1 MKRIILT
8 ALDNNNTIWYEQ
20 FLPFILSL
28 QKTDFYT
35 EKKGDIGVLDYG
47 LSLEKKAV
55 LEKNNIFCFPPS
67 HCYSEMLLDRHISV
81 ADIAEKYAYEQ
92 IAFYD
97 ADIWFPSQTLTIFDQ
112 IIHEDNLYCAYDAW
126 RCSFLTDVISED
138 RIDEFNKK
146 IDVLEKKNGYVWQV
160 GVVLGSKKAFLNY
173 KEYVQYQLNKNS
185 YFNMRYGI
193 DTSLVNLYSYDEN
206 KVSVLPTKYN
216 CTPVWGIKHLVK
228 NHQHFFL
235 IENEQVEGFHIT
247 RNHREDKLITFN
259 GLYPDDFYN
268 RGKAFQTKNYILYN
282 IIRESL
288 VTNNSESQ
296 TKLSLNYAKANGH
309 LLIKFDSGDLFR
321 KNALCIEC
329 SGESTISFINNQDS
343 PVILYWLYSGIATY
357 PECTRIYVNNGA
369 IFTPKQ
375 NHYYK
380 DIIGAGKTISFNT
393 QDLNVE
399 EHRIQWFFASL
410 QIV

>member
-97 ADIWFPSQTLTIFDQ
+97 ADIWFPSQRLTIFDQ
-112 IIHEDNLYCAYDAW
+112 IIYQDNLYCAYDAW
-126 RCSFLTDVISED
+126 RCSFLADVVPNEQQENEYKKL
-138 RIDEFNKK
+138 DEIESKY
-146 IDVLEKKNGYVWQV
+146 GYVWQA
-160 GVVLGSKKAFLNY
+160 GVILGHKNAFIKYKNY
-173 KEYVQYQLNKNS
+173 TENLLLKNNF
-185 YFNMRYGI
+185 YMKYGI
-193 DTSLVNLYSYDEN
+193 DATVLNRYSYDEN
-206 KVSVLPTKYN
+206 KVSLLPTKYN
-216 CTPVWGIKHLVK
+216 CTPLWGVKHLVK
-228 NHQHFFL
+228 NNHHLFL

-259 GLYPDDFYN
+259 GLYPDDFYE
-268 RGKAFQTKNYILYN
+268 RGKAFQTENYVLYN

-309 LLIKFDSGDLFR
+309 LLIKFDSGNLFR
-321 KNALCIEC
+321 KDALCIEC

-369 IFTPKQ
+369 IFIPKQ
-375 NHYYK
+375 NRYYK

-399 EHRIQWFFASL
+399 EHRIQWFFAGL
-410 QIV
+410 QII

>member
-81 ADIAEKYAYEQ
+81 VDIAEKYAYEQ

-126 RCSFLTDVISED
+126 RCSFLADVVPNEQQENEYKKL
-138 RIDEFNKK
+138 DEIESKY
-146 IDVLEKKNGYVWQV
+146 GYVWQA
-160 GVVLGSKKAFLNY
+160 GVILGHKNAFIKYKNY
-173 KEYVQYQLNKNS
+173 AENLLLKNNFS
-185 YFNMRYGI
+185 MKYGI
-193 DTSLVNLYSYDEN
+193 DATVLNRYSYDEN
-206 KVSVLPTKYN
+206 KVSLLPTKYN
-216 CTPVWGIKHLVK
+216 CTPLWGVKHLVK
-228 NHQHFFL
+228 NNHHLFL

-259 GLYPDDFYN
+259 GLYPDDFYE
-268 RGKAFQTKNYILYN
+268 RGKAFQTENYVLYN

-321 KNALCIEC
+321 KDALCIEC

-375 NHYYK
+375 NRYYK

-399 EHRIQWFFASL
+399 EHRIQWFFAGL
-410 QIV
+410 QII

>member
-47 LSLEKKAV
+47 LSLEKKSV

-67 HCYSEMLLDRHISV
+67 HYYSEMLLDRHISV

-97 ADIWFPSQTLTIFDQ
+97 ADIWFPSQTLSIFDQ
-112 IIHEDNLYCAYDAW
+112 IIYQDNLYRAYDAW
-126 RCSFLTDVISED
+126 RCSFLADVVPNEQQENEYKKL
-138 RIDEFNKK
+138 DEIESKY
-146 IDVLEKKNGYVWQV
+146 GYVWQA
-160 GVVLGSKKAFLNY
+160 GVILGHKNAFIKYKNY
-173 KEYVQYQLNKNS
+173 TENLLLKNNFS
-185 YFNMRYGI
+185 MKYGI
-193 DTSLVNLYSYDEN
+193 DATVLNRYSYDEN
-206 KVSVLPTKYN
+206 KVSLLPTKYN
-216 CTPVWGIKHLVK
+216 CTPLWGVKHLVK
-228 NHQHFFL
+228 NNHHLFL

-259 GLYPDDFYN
+259 GLYPDDFYE
-268 RGKAFQTKNYILYN
+268 RGKAFQTENYILYN

-288 VTNNSESQ
+288 VTNNSKSQ

-329 SGESTISFINNQDS
+329 SGESTISFINHQDF
-343 PVILYWLYSGIATY
+343 PVTLYWLYNEIATY
-357 PECTRIYVNNGA
+357 PECTRVYINYDG
-369 IFTPKQ
+369 IFIPKR
-375 NHYYK
+375 NCYYK
-380 DIIGAGKTISFNT
+380 NTIEPGKTISFNT

-399 EHRIQWFFASL
+399 EHRIQWFFAGL
-410 QIV
+410 QII

>member
-97 ADIWFPSQTLTIFDQ
+97 ADIWFPSQRLTIFDQ
-112 IIHEDNLYCAYDAW
+112 IIYQDNLYCAYDAW
-126 RCSFLTDVISED
+126 RCSFLADVVPNEQQENEYKKL
-138 RIDEFNKK
+138 DEIESKY
-146 IDVLEKKNGYVWQV
+146 GYVWQA
-160 GVVLGSKKAFLNY
+160 GVILGHKNAFIKYKNY
-173 KEYVQYQLNKNS
+173 TENLLLKNNFS
-185 YFNMRYGI
+185 MKYGI
-193 DTSLVNLYSYDEN
+193 DATVLNRYSYDEN
-206 KVSVLPTKYN
+206 KVSLLPTKYN
-216 CTPVWGIKHLVK
+216 CTPLWGVKHLVK
-228 NHQHFFL
+228 NNHHLFL

-259 GLYPDDFYN
+259 GLYPDDFYE
-268 RGKAFQTKNYILYN
+268 RGKAFQTENYILYN

-288 VTNNSESQ
+288 VTNNSKSQ

-329 SGESTISFINNQDS
+329 SGESTISFINHQDF
-343 PVILYWLYSGIATY
+343 PVTLYWLYNEIATY
-357 PECTRIYVNNGA
+357 PECTRVYINYDG
-369 IFTPKQ
+369 IFIPKR
-375 NHYYK
+375 NCYYK
-380 DIIGAGKTISFNT
+380 NTIEPGKTISFNT

-399 EHRIQWFFASL
+399 EHRIQWFFAGL
-410 QIV
+410 QII

>member
-28 QKTDFYT
+28 QKTDFYI

-47 LSLEKKAV
+47 ISLEKKAV

-97 ADIWFPSQTLTIFDQ
+97 ADIWFPSERLTIFDQ
-112 IIHEDNLYCAYDAW
+112 IIYQDNLYCAYDAW
-126 RCSFLTDVISED
+126 RCSFLADVVPNEQQENEYKKL
-138 RIDEFNKK
+138 DEIESKYGY
-146 IDVLEKKNGYVWQV
+146 IWQAGVILGHKN
-160 GVVLGSKKAFLNY
+160 AFIKYKNY
-173 KEYVQYQLNKNS
+173 TENLLLKNNFS
-185 YFNMRYGI
+185 MKYGI
-193 DTSLVNLYSYDEN
+193 DATVLNRYSYDEN
-206 KVSVLPTKYN
+206 KVSLLPTKYN
-216 CTPVWGIKHLVK
+216 CTPLWGVKHLVK
-228 NHQHFFL
+228 NNHHLFL

-259 GLYPDDFYN
+259 GLYPDDFYK

>member
-81 ADIAEKYAYEQ
+81 VDIAEKYAYEQ

-97 ADIWFPSQTLTIFDQ
+97 ADIWFPSQTLTVFDQ

-126 RCSFLTDVISED
+126 RCSFLADVVPNEQQENEYKKL
-138 RIDEFNKK
+138 DEIESKY
-146 IDVLEKKNGYVWQV
+146 GYVWQA
-160 GVVLGSKKAFLNY
+160 GVILGHKNAFIKYKNY
-173 KEYVQYQLNKNS
+173 AENLLLKNNFS
-185 YFNMRYGI
+185 MKYGI
-193 DTSLVNLYSYDEN
+193 DATVLNRYSYDEN
-206 KVSVLPTKYN
+206 KVSLLPTKYN
-216 CTPVWGIKHLVK
+216 CTPLWGVKHLVK
-228 NHQHFFL
+228 NNHHLFL

-259 GLYPDDFYN
+259 GLYPDDFYE
-268 RGKAFQTKNYILYN
+268 RGKAFQTENYVLYN

-321 KNALCIEC
+321 KDALCIEC

-375 NHYYK
+375 NRYYK

-399 EHRIQWFFASL
+399 EHRIQWFFAGL
-410 QIV
+410 QII

>member
-55 LEKNNIFCFPPS
+55 LEKNNIFCFTPS

-112 IIHEDNLYCAYDAW
+112 IIYQDNLYCAYDAW
-126 RCSFLTDVISED
+126 RCSFLADVVPNEQQENEYKKL
-138 RIDEFNKK
+138 DEIESKY
-146 IDVLEKKNGYVWQV
+146 GYVWQA
-160 GVVLGSKKAFLNY
+160 GVILGHKNAFIKYKIYTENLLLKNNFSMKYGVDATVLN
-173 KEYVQYQLNKNS
+173 
-185 YFNMRYGI
+185 R
-193 DTSLVNLYSYDEN
+193 YSYDEN
-206 KVSVLPTKYN
+206 KVNLLPTKYN
-216 CTPVWGIKHLVK
+216 CTPVWGVRHLIK
-228 NHQHFFL
+228 NHHHLFL

-259 GLYPDDFYN
+259 GLYPDDFYE
-268 RGKAFQTKNYILYN
+268 RGKAFQTGNYILYN

-288 VTNNSESQ
+288 VTNNSESH
-296 TKLSLNYAKANGH
+296 TKLSLDYAKANGH
-309 LLIKFDSGDLFR
+309 LLIKFDSGELFL
-321 KNALCIEC
+321 KGALCIEC
-329 SGESTISFINNQDS
+329 SGESTISFINHQDF
-343 PVILYWLYSGIATY
+343 PVTLYWLYNEIATY
-357 PECTRIYVNNGA
+357 PECTRVYINYDG
-369 IFTPKQ
+369 IFIPKR
-375 NHYYK
+375 NCYYK
-380 DIIGAGKTISFNT
+380 NTIEPGKTISFNT
-393 QDLNVE
+393 QDLNIE
-399 EHRIQWFFASL
+399 EHRIQWFFADL
-410 QIV
+410 QII

>member
-97 ADIWFPSQTLTIFDQ
+97 ADIWFPSQRLTIFDQ
-112 IIHEDNLYCAYDAW
+112 IIYQDNLYCAYDAW
-126 RCSFLTDVISED
+126 RCSFLADVVPNEQQENEYKKL
-138 RIDEFNKK
+138 DEIESKY
-146 IDVLEKKNGYVWQV
+146 GYVWQA
-160 GVVLGSKKAFLNY
+160 GVILGHKNAFIKYKNY
-173 KEYVQYQLNKNS
+173 TENLLLKNNF
-185 YFNMRYGI
+185 YMKYGI
-193 DTSLVNLYSYDEN
+193 DATVLNRYSYDEN
-206 KVSVLPTKYN
+206 KVSLLPTKYN
-216 CTPVWGIKHLVK
+216 CTPLWGVKHLVK
-228 NHQHFFL
+228 NNHHLFL

-259 GLYPDDFYN
+259 GLYPDDFYE
-268 RGKAFQTKNYILYN
+268 RGKAFQTENYVLYN

-321 KNALCIEC
+321 KDALCIEC

-369 IFTPKQ
+369 IFIPKQ
-375 NHYYK
+375 NRYYK

-399 EHRIQWFFASL
+399 EHRIQWFFADL
-410 QIV
+410 QII

>member
-97 ADIWFPSQTLTIFDQ
+97 ADIWFPSQRLTIFDQ
-112 IIHEDNLYCAYDAW
+112 IIYQDNLYCAYDAW
-126 RCSFLTDVISED
+126 RCSFLADVVPNEQQENEYKKL
-138 RIDEFNKK
+138 DEIESKY
-146 IDVLEKKNGYVWQV
+146 GYVWQA
-160 GVVLGSKKAFLNY
+160 GVILGHKNAFIKYKNY
-173 KEYVQYQLNKNS
+173 TENLLLKNNFS
-185 YFNMRYGI
+185 MKYGI
-193 DTSLVNLYSYDEN
+193 DATVLNRYSYDEN
-206 KVSVLPTKYN
+206 KVSLLPTKYN
-216 CTPVWGIKHLVK
+216 CTPIWGVKHLVK
-228 NHQHFFL
+228 NNQHLFL

-259 GLYPDDFYN
+259 GLYPDDFYK
-268 RGKAFQTKNYILYN
+268 RGKAFQTEDYILYN
-282 IIRESL
+282 ITRESL

-296 TKLSLNYAKANGH
+296 TKLSLDYAKANGH
-309 LLIKFDSGDLFR
+309 LLLKFDSGELFR
-321 KNALCIEC
+321 KGALCIEC
-329 SGESTISFINNQDS
+329 SGESTISFINHQDF
-343 PVILYWLYSGIATY
+343 PVTLYWLYNEIATY
-357 PECTRIYVNNGA
+357 PKCTHIYTNCEGMFIPERNC
-369 IFTPKQ
+369 
-375 NHYYK
+375 YYK
-380 DIIGAGKTISFNT
+380 NTIEPGKTISFNT
-393 QDLNVE
+393 QDLNVK
-399 EHRIQWFFASL
+399 EHRIQWIFTDL
-410 QIV
+410 HIV

>member
-55 LEKNNIFCFPPS
+55 LEKNNIFCFTPS

-112 IIHEDNLYCAYDAW
+112 IIYQDNLYCAYDAW
-126 RCSFLTDVISED
+126 RCSFLADVVPNEQQENEYKKL
-138 RIDEFNKK
+138 DEIESKY
-146 IDVLEKKNGYVWQV
+146 GYVWQA
-160 GVVLGSKKAFLNY
+160 GVILGHKNAFIKYKIYTENLLLKNNFSMKYGVDATVLN
-173 KEYVQYQLNKNS
+173 
-185 YFNMRYGI
+185 R
-193 DTSLVNLYSYDEN
+193 YSYDEN
-206 KVSVLPTKYN
+206 KVNLLTTKYN
-216 CTPVWGIKHLVK
+216 CTPVWGVRHLIK
-228 NHQHFFL
+228 NHHHLFL

-259 GLYPDDFYN
+259 GLYPDDFYE
-268 RGKAFQTKNYILYN
+268 RGKAFQTGNYILYN

-288 VTNNSESQ
+288 VTNNSESH
-296 TKLSLNYAKANGH
+296 TKLSLDYAKANGH
-309 LLIKFDSGDLFR
+309 LLIKFDSGELFL
-321 KNALCIEC
+321 KGALCIEC
-329 SGESTISFINNQDS
+329 SGESTISFINHQDF
-343 PVILYWLYSGIATY
+343 PVTLYWLYNEIATY
-357 PECTRIYVNNGA
+357 PECTRVYINYDG
-369 IFTPKQ
+369 IFIPKR
-375 NHYYK
+375 NCYYK
-380 DIIGAGKTISFNT
+380 NTIEPGKTISFNT
-393 QDLNVE
+393 QDLNIE
-399 EHRIQWFFASL
+399 EHRIQWFFADL
-410 QIV
+410 QII

>member
-28 QKTDFYT
+28 QKTDFYI

-47 LSLEKKAV
+47 ISLEKKAV

-97 ADIWFPSQTLTIFDQ
+97 ADIWFPSERLTIFDQ
-112 IIHEDNLYCAYDAW
+112 IIYQDNLYCAYDAW
-126 RCSFLTDVISED
+126 RCSFLADVVPNEQQENEYKKL
-138 RIDEFNKK
+138 DEIESKYGY
-146 IDVLEKKNGYVWQV
+146 IWQAGVILGHKN
-160 GVVLGSKKAFLNY
+160 AFIKYKNY
-173 KEYVQYQLNKNS
+173 TENLLLKNNFS
-185 YFNMRYGI
+185 MKYGI
-193 DTSLVNLYSYDEN
+193 DAAVLNRYSYDEN
-206 KVSVLPTKYN
+206 KVSLLPTKYN
-216 CTPVWGIKHLVK
+216 CTPLWGVKHLVK
-228 NHQHFFL
+228 NNHHLFL

-259 GLYPDDFYN
+259 GLYPDDFYK
-268 RGKAFQTKNYILYN
+268 RRKAFQTKNYILYN

-399 EHRIQWFFASL
+399 EHRIQWFFAGL

>member
-55 LEKNNIFCFPPS
+55 LEKNNIFLFPPS

-81 ADIAEKYAYEQ
+81 VDIAEKYAYEQ

-97 ADIWFPSQTLTIFDQ
+97 ADIWFPSQTLTVFDQ

-126 RCSFLTDVISED
+126 RCSFLADVVPNEQQENEYKKL
-138 RIDEFNKK
+138 DEIESKY
-146 IDVLEKKNGYVWQV
+146 GYVWQA
-160 GVVLGSKKAFLNY
+160 GVILGHKNAFIKYKNY
-173 KEYVQYQLNKNS
+173 AENLLLKNNFS
-185 YFNMRYGI
+185 MKYGI
-193 DTSLVNLYSYDEN
+193 DATVLNRYSYDEN
-206 KVSVLPTKYN
+206 KVSLLPTKYN
-216 CTPVWGIKHLVK
+216 CTPLWGVKHLVK
-228 NHQHFFL
+228 NNHHLFL

-259 GLYPDDFYN
+259 GLYPDDFYE
-268 RGKAFQTKNYILYN
+268 RGKAFQTENYVLYN

-321 KNALCIEC
+321 KGALCVEC

-375 NHYYK
+375 NRYYK

-399 EHRIQWFFASL
+399 ENRIQWVFASL

>member
-28 QKTDFYT
+28 QKTDFYI

-47 LSLEKKAV
+47 ISLEKKAV

-97 ADIWFPSQTLTIFDQ
+97 ADIWFPSERLTIFDQ
-112 IIHEDNLYCAYDAW
+112 IIYQDNLYCAYDAW
-126 RCSFLTDVISED
+126 RCSFLADVVPNEQQENEYKKL
-138 RIDEFNKK
+138 DEIESKY
-146 IDVLEKKNGYVWQV
+146 GYVWQARV
-160 GVVLGSKKAFLNY
+160 ILGHKNAFIKYKNY
-173 KEYVQYQLNKNS
+173 TENLLLKNNFS
-185 YFNMRYGI
+185 MKYGI
-193 DTSLVNLYSYDEN
+193 DATVLNRYSYDEN
-206 KVSVLPTKYN
+206 KVSLLPTKYN
-216 CTPVWGIKHLVK
+216 CTPLWGVKHLVK
-228 NHQHFFL
+228 NNHHLFL

-259 GLYPDDFYN
+259 GLYPDDFYK

-369 IFTPKQ
+369 IFIPKQ
-375 NHYYK
+375 NRYYK

-399 EHRIQWFFASL
+399 EHRIQWFFAGL
-410 QIV
+410 QII

>member
-97 ADIWFPSQTLTIFDQ
+97 ADIWFPSERLTIFDQ
-112 IIHEDNLYCAYDAW
+112 IIYQDNLYCAYDAW
-126 RCSFLTDVISED
+126 RCSFLADVVPNEQQENEYKKL
-138 RIDEFNKK
+138 DEIESKYGY
-146 IDVLEKKNGYVWQV
+146 IWQAGVILGHKN
-160 GVVLGSKKAFLNY
+160 AFIKYKNY
-173 KEYVQYQLNKNS
+173 TENLLLKNNFS
-185 YFNMRYGI
+185 MKYGI
-193 DTSLVNLYSYDEN
+193 DAAVLNRYSYDEN
-206 KVSVLPTKYN
+206 KVSLLPTKYN
-216 CTPVWGIKHLVK
+216 CTPLWGVKHLVK
-228 NHQHFFL
+228 NNHHLFL

-259 GLYPDDFYN
+259 GLYPDDFYK

-321 KNALCIEC
+321 KGALCVEC

-369 IFTPKQ
+369 IFTPKE

-380 DIIGAGKTISFNT
+380 NTIQPGQTISFNT
-393 QDLNVE
+393 QDLNVK
-399 EHRIQWFFASL
+399 EHRIQWIFTDL

>member
-97 ADIWFPSQTLTIFDQ
+97 ADIWFPSQRLTIFDQ
-112 IIHEDNLYCAYDAW
+112 IIYQDNLYCAYDAW
-126 RCSFLTDVISED
+126 RCSFLADVVPNEQQENEYKKL
-138 RIDEFNKK
+138 DEIESKY
-146 IDVLEKKNGYVWQV
+146 GYVWQA
-160 GVVLGSKKAFLNY
+160 GVILGHKNAFIKYKNY
-173 KEYVQYQLNKNS
+173 TENLLLKNNF
-185 YFNMRYGI
+185 YMKYGI
-193 DTSLVNLYSYDEN
+193 DATVLNRYSYDEN
-206 KVSVLPTKYN
+206 KVSLLPTKYN
-216 CTPVWGIKHLVK
+216 CTPLWGVKHLVK
-228 NHQHFFL
+228 NNHHLFL

-247 RNHREDKLITFN
+247 RNHREDKLITFD
-259 GLYPDDFYN
+259 GLYPDDFYE
-268 RGKAFQTKNYILYN
+268 RGKAFQTENYVLYN

-288 VTNNSESQ
+288 VTNNSESK

-321 KNALCIEC
+321 KDALCIEC

-369 IFTPKQ
+369 IFIPKQ
-375 NHYYK
+375 NRYYK

-399 EHRIQWFFASL
+399 EHRIQWFFAGL
-410 QIV
+410 QII

>member
-28 QKTDFYT
+28 QKTDFYI

-47 LSLEKKAV
+47 ISLEKKAV

-97 ADIWFPSQTLTIFDQ
+97 ADIWFPSERLTIFDQ
-112 IIHEDNLYCAYDAW
+112 IIYQDNLYCAYDAW
-126 RCSFLTDVISED
+126 RCSFLADVVPNEQQENEYKKL
-138 RIDEFNKK
+138 DEIESKYGY
-146 IDVLEKKNGYVWQV
+146 IWQAGVILGHKN
-160 GVVLGSKKAFLNY
+160 AFIKYKNY
-173 KEYVQYQLNKNS
+173 TENLLLKNNFS
-185 YFNMRYGI
+185 MKYGI
-193 DTSLVNLYSYDEN
+193 DAAVLNRYSYDEN
-206 KVSVLPTKYN
+206 KVSLLPTKYN
-216 CTPVWGIKHLVK
+216 CTPLWGVKHLVK
-228 NHQHFFL
+228 NNHHLFL

-259 GLYPDDFYN
+259 GLYPDDFYK

-399 EHRIQWFFASL
+399 EHRIQWFFAGL

>member
-55 LEKNNIFCFPPS
+55 LEKNNIFCSPPS

-97 ADIWFPSQTLTIFDQ
+97 ADIWFPSQRLTIFDQ
-112 IIHEDNLYCAYDAW
+112 IIYQDNLYCAYDAW
-126 RCSFLTDVISED
+126 RCSFLADVVPNEQQENEYKKL
-138 RIDEFNKK
+138 DEIESKY
-146 IDVLEKKNGYVWQV
+146 GYVWQA
-160 GVVLGSKKAFLNY
+160 GVILGHKNAFIKYKNY
-173 KEYVQYQLNKNS
+173 TENLLLKNNF
-185 YFNMRYGI
+185 YMKYGI
-193 DTSLVNLYSYDEN
+193 DATVLNRYSYDEN
-206 KVSVLPTKYN
+206 KVSLLPTKYN
-216 CTPVWGIKHLVK
+216 CTPLWGVKHLVK
-228 NHQHFFL
+228 NNHHLFL

-247 RNHREDKLITFN
+247 RNHREDKLITFD
-259 GLYPDDFYN
+259 GLYPDDFYE
-268 RGKAFQTKNYILYN
+268 RGKAFQTENYVLYN

-321 KNALCIEC
+321 KDALCIEC

-369 IFTPKQ
+369 IFIPKQ
-375 NHYYK
+375 NRYYK

-399 EHRIQWFFASL
+399 EHRIQWFFAGL
-410 QIV
+410 QII

>member
-1 MKRIILT
+1 
-8 ALDNNNTIWYEQ
+8 
-20 FLPFILSL
+20 
-28 QKTDFYT
+28 
-35 EKKGDIGVLDYG
+35 
-47 LSLEKKAV
+47 
-55 LEKNNIFCFPPS
+55 
-67 HCYSEMLLDRHISV
+67 MLLDRHISV

-126 RCSFLTDVISED
+126 RCSFLADVVPNEQQENEYKKL
-138 RIDEFNKK
+138 DEIESKY
-146 IDVLEKKNGYVWQV
+146 GYVWQA
-160 GVVLGSKKAFLNY
+160 GVILGHKNAFIKYKNY
-173 KEYVQYQLNKNS
+173 AENLLLKNNFS
-185 YFNMRYGI
+185 MKYGI
-193 DTSLVNLYSYDEN
+193 DATVLNRYSYDEN
-206 KVSVLPTKYN
+206 KVSLLPTKYN
-216 CTPVWGIKHLVK
+216 CTPLWGVKHLVK
-228 NHQHFFL
+228 NNQHLFL

-259 GLYPDDFYN
+259 GLYPDDFYK
-268 RGKAFQTKNYILYN
+268 RGKAFQTENYILYN
-282 IIRESL
+282 ITRESL

-321 KNALCIEC
+321 KGALCVEC

-380 DIIGAGKTISFNT
+380 DIIGSGKTISFNT

-399 EHRIQWFFASL
+399 EHRIQWIFTDL

>member
-97 ADIWFPSQTLTIFDQ
+97 ADIWFPSQRLTIFDQ
-112 IIHEDNLYCAYDAW
+112 IIYQDNLYCAYDAW
-126 RCSFLTDVISED
+126 RCSFLADVVPNEQQENEYKKL
-138 RIDEFNKK
+138 DEIESKY
-146 IDVLEKKNGYVWQV
+146 GYVWQA
-160 GVVLGSKKAFLNY
+160 GVILGHKNAFIKYKNY
-173 KEYVQYQLNKNS
+173 TENLLLKNNF
-185 YFNMRYGI
+185 YMKYGI
-193 DTSLVNLYSYDEN
+193 DATVLNRYSYDEN
-206 KVSVLPTKYN
+206 KVSLLPTKYN
-216 CTPVWGIKHLVK
+216 CTPLWRVKHLVK
-228 NHQHFFL
+228 NNHHLFL

-259 GLYPDDFYN
+259 GLYPDDFYE
-268 RGKAFQTKNYILYN
+268 RGKAFQTENYVLYN

-321 KNALCIEC
+321 KDALCIEC

-369 IFTPKQ
+369 IFIPKQ
-375 NHYYK
+375 NRYYK

-399 EHRIQWFFASL
+399 EHRIQWFFAGL
-410 QIV
+410 QII

>member
-97 ADIWFPSQTLTIFDQ
+97 ADIWFPSQRLTIFDQ
-112 IIHEDNLYCAYDAW
+112 IIYQDNLYCAYDAW
-126 RCSFLTDVISED
+126 RCSFLADVVPNEQQENEYKKL
-138 RIDEFNKK
+138 DEIESKY
-146 IDVLEKKNGYVWQV
+146 GYVWQA
-160 GVVLGSKKAFLNY
+160 GVILGHKNAFIKYKNY
-173 KEYVQYQLNKNS
+173 TENLLLKNNFS
-185 YFNMRYGI
+185 MKYGI
-193 DTSLVNLYSYDEN
+193 DATVLNRYSYDEN
-206 KVSVLPTKYN
+206 KVSLLPTKYN
-216 CTPVWGIKHLVK
+216 CTPLWGVKHLVK
-228 NHQHFFL
+228 NNHHLFL

-259 GLYPDDFYN
+259 GLYPDDFYK
-268 RGKAFQTKNYILYN
+268 RGKAFQTENYILYN
-282 IIRESL
+282 ITRESL

-321 KNALCIEC
+321 KGALCVEC

-357 PECTRIYVNNGA
+357 PECTRIYVNNG
-369 IFTPKQ
+369 
-375 NHYYK
+375 
-380 DIIGAGKTISFNT
+380 DILPPNK
-393 QDLNVE
+393 
-399 EHRIQWFFASL
+399 
-410 QIV
+410 IVIIKIL

>member
-28 QKTDFYT
+28 QKTDFYI

-47 LSLEKKAV
+47 ISLEKKAV

-97 ADIWFPSQTLTIFDQ
+97 ADIWFPSERLTIFDQ
-112 IIHEDNLYCAYDAW
+112 IIYQDNLYCAYDAW
-126 RCSFLTDVISED
+126 RCSFLADVVPNEQQENEYKKL
-138 RIDEFNKK
+138 DEIESKYGY
-146 IDVLEKKNGYVWQV
+146 IWQAGVILGHKN
-160 GVVLGSKKAFLNY
+160 AFIKYKNY
-173 KEYVQYQLNKNS
+173 TENLLLKNNFS
-185 YFNMRYGI
+185 MKYGI
-193 DTSLVNLYSYDEN
+193 DATVLNRYSYDEN
-206 KVSVLPTKYN
+206 KVSLLPTKYN
-216 CTPVWGIKHLVK
+216 CTPLWGMKHLVK
-228 NHQHFFL
+228 NNHHLFL

-259 GLYPDDFYN
+259 GLYPDDFYK

-399 EHRIQWFFASL
+399 EHRIQWFFAGL

>member
-126 RCSFLTDVISED
+126 RCSFLADVVPNEQQENEYKKL
-138 RIDEFNKK
+138 DEIESKY
-146 IDVLEKKNGYVWQV
+146 GYVWQA
-160 GVVLGSKKAFLNY
+160 GVILGHKNAFIKYKNY
-173 KEYVQYQLNKNS
+173 AENLLLKNNFS
-185 YFNMRYGI
+185 MKYGI
-193 DTSLVNLYSYDEN
+193 DATVLNRYSYDEN
-206 KVSVLPTKYN
+206 KVSLLPTKYN
-216 CTPVWGIKHLVK
+216 CTPLWGVKHLVK
-228 NHQHFFL
+228 NNQHLFL

-259 GLYPDDFYN
+259 GLYPDDFYK
-268 RGKAFQTKNYILYN
+268 RGKAFQTENYILYN
-282 IIRESL
+282 ITRESL

-321 KNALCIEC
+321 KGALCVEC

-357 PECTRIYVNNGA
+357 PECTRIYVNNG
-369 IFTPKQ
+369 
-375 NHYYK
+375 
-380 DIIGAGKTISFNT
+380 DILPPNK
-393 QDLNVE
+393 
-399 EHRIQWFFASL
+399 
-410 QIV
+410 IVIIKIL

>member
-55 LEKNNIFCFPPS
+55 LEKNNIFLFPPS

-81 ADIAEKYAYEQ
+81 VDIAEKYAYEQ

-97 ADIWFPSQTLTIFDQ
+97 ADIWFPSQTLTVFDQ

-126 RCSFLTDVISED
+126 RCSFLADVVPNEQQENEYKKL
-138 RIDEFNKK
+138 DEIESKY
-146 IDVLEKKNGYVWQV
+146 GYVWQA
-160 GVVLGSKKAFLNY
+160 GVILGHKNAFIKYKNY
-173 KEYVQYQLNKNS
+173 AENLLLKNNFS
-185 YFNMRYGI
+185 MKYGI
-193 DTSLVNLYSYDEN
+193 DATVLNRYSYDEN
-206 KVSVLPTKYN
+206 KVSLLPTKYN
-216 CTPVWGIKHLVK
+216 CTPLWGVKHLVK
-228 NHQHFFL
+228 NNHHLFL

-259 GLYPDDFYN
+259 GLYPDDFYE
-268 RGKAFQTKNYILYN
+268 RGKAFQTENYVLYN

-321 KNALCIEC
+321 KDALCIEC

-375 NHYYK
+375 NRYYK

-399 EHRIQWFFASL
+399 EHRIQWFFAGL
-410 QIV
+410 QII

>member
-28 QKTDFYT
+28 QKTDFYI

-47 LSLEKKAV
+47 ISLEKKAV

-97 ADIWFPSQTLTIFDQ
+97 ADIWFPSERLTIFDQ
-112 IIHEDNLYCAYDAW
+112 IIYQDNLYCAYDAW
-126 RCSFLTDVISED
+126 RCSFLADVVPNEQQENEYKKL
-138 RIDEFNKK
+138 DEIESKY
-146 IDVLEKKNGYVWQV
+146 GYVWQA
-160 GVVLGSKKAFLNY
+160 GVILGHKNAFIKYKNY
-173 KEYVQYQLNKNS
+173 TENLLLKNNFS
-185 YFNMRYGI
+185 MKYGI
-193 DTSLVNLYSYDEN
+193 DATVLNRYSYDEN
-206 KVSVLPTKYN
+206 KVSLLPTKYN
-216 CTPVWGIKHLVK
+216 CTPLWGVKHLVK
-228 NHQHFFL
+228 NNHHLFL

-259 GLYPDDFYN
+259 GLYPDDFYK

-399 EHRIQWFFASL
+399 EHRIQWFFAGL

>member
-55 LEKNNIFCFPPS
+55 LEKNNIFCFTPS

-112 IIHEDNLYCAYDAW
+112 IIYQDNLYCAYDAW
-126 RCSFLTDVISED
+126 SCSFLADVVPNEQQENEYKKL
-138 RIDEFNKK
+138 DEIESKY
-146 IDVLEKKNGYVWQV
+146 GYVWQA
-160 GVVLGSKKAFLNY
+160 GVILGHKNAFIKYKIYTENLLLKNNFSMKYGLDATVLN
-173 KEYVQYQLNKNS
+173 
-185 YFNMRYGI
+185 R
-193 DTSLVNLYSYDEN
+193 YSYDEN
-206 KVSVLPTKYN
+206 KVNLLPTKYN
-216 CTPVWGIKHLVK
+216 CTPLWGVRHLIK
-228 NHQHFFL
+228 NHHHLFL

-259 GLYPDDFYN
+259 GLYPDDFYK
-268 RGKAFQTKNYILYN
+268 RGKAFQTEDYILYN
-282 IIRESL
+282 ITRESL

-309 LLIKFDSGDLFR
+309 LLIKFDSGELFR
-321 KNALCIEC
+321 KDALCIEC
-329 SGESTISFINNQDS
+329 SGDSTISFINHQDF

-357 PECTRIYVNNGA
+357 PECTRIYVNNGD

-399 EHRIQWFFASL
+399 ENRIQWVFASL

>member
-47 LSLEKKAV
+47 LSLEKKSV

-67 HCYSEMLLDRHISV
+67 HYYSEMLLDRHISV

-97 ADIWFPSQTLTIFDQ
+97 ADIWFPSQTLSIFDQ
-112 IIHEDNLYCAYDAW
+112 IIYQDNLYCAYDAW
-126 RCSFLTDVISED
+126 RCSFLADVVPNEQQENEYKKL
-138 RIDEFNKK
+138 DEIESKY
-146 IDVLEKKNGYVWQV
+146 GYVWQA
-160 GVVLGSKKAFLNY
+160 GVILGHKNAFIKYKNY
-173 KEYVQYQLNKNS
+173 TENLLLKNNFS
-185 YFNMRYGI
+185 MKYGI
-193 DTSLVNLYSYDEN
+193 DATVLNRYSYDEN
-206 KVSVLPTKYN
+206 KVSLLPTKYN
-216 CTPVWGIKHLVK
+216 CTPLWGVKHLVK
-228 NHQHFFL
+228 NNHHLFL

-259 GLYPDDFYN
+259 GLYPDDFYE
-268 RGKAFQTKNYILYN
+268 RGKAFQTENYILYN

-288 VTNNSESQ
+288 VTNNSKSQ

-329 SGESTISFINNQDS
+329 SGESTISFINHQDF
-343 PVILYWLYSGIATY
+343 PVTLYWLYNEIATY
-357 PECTRIYVNNGA
+357 PECTRVYINYDG
-369 IFTPKQ
+369 IFIPKR
-375 NHYYK
+375 NCYYK
-380 DIIGAGKTISFNT
+380 NTIEPGKTISFNT

-399 EHRIQWFFASL
+399 EHRIQWFFAGL
-410 QIV
+410 QII

>member
-97 ADIWFPSQTLTIFDQ
+97 ADIWFPSQRLTIFDQ
-112 IIHEDNLYCAYDAW
+112 IIYQDNLYCAYDAW
-126 RCSFLTDVISED
+126 RCSFLADVVPNEQQENEYKKL
-138 RIDEFNKK
+138 DEIESKY
-146 IDVLEKKNGYVWQV
+146 GYVWQA
-160 GVVLGSKKAFLNY
+160 GVILGHKNAFIKYKNY
-173 KEYVQYQLNKNS
+173 TENLLLKNNF
-185 YFNMRYGI
+185 YMKYGI
-193 DTSLVNLYSYDEN
+193 DATVLNRYSYDEN
-206 KVSVLPTKYN
+206 KVSLLPTKYN
-216 CTPVWGIKHLVK
+216 CTPLWGVKHLVK
-228 NHQHFFL
+228 NNHHLFL

-247 RNHREDKLITFN
+247 RNHREDKLITFD
-259 GLYPDDFYN
+259 GLYPDDFYE
-268 RGKAFQTKNYILYN
+268 RGKAFQTENYVLYN

-321 KNALCIEC
+321 KDALCIEC

-369 IFTPKQ
+369 IFIPKQ
-375 NHYYK
+375 NRYYK

-399 EHRIQWFFASL
+399 EHRIQWFFAGL
-410 QIV
+410 QII

>member
-55 LEKNNIFCFPPS
+55 LEKNNIFCFTPS

-112 IIHEDNLYCAYDAW
+112 IIYQDNLYCAYDAW
-126 RCSFLTDVISED
+126 RCSFLADVVPNEQQENEYKKL
-138 RIDEFNKK
+138 DEIESKY
-146 IDVLEKKNGYVWQV
+146 GYVWQA
-160 GVVLGSKKAFLNY
+160 GVILGHKNAFIKYKIYTENLLLKNNFSMKYGVDATVLN
-173 KEYVQYQLNKNS
+173 
-185 YFNMRYGI
+185 RY
-193 DTSLVNLYSYDEN
+193 SSDEN
-206 KVSVLPTKYN
+206 KVNLLPTTYN
-216 CTPVWGIKHLVK
+216 CTPVWGVRHLIK
-228 NHQHFFL
+228 NHHHLFL

-259 GLYPDDFYN
+259 GLYPDDFYE
-268 RGKAFQTKNYILYN
+268 RGKAFQTGNYILYN

-288 VTNNSESQ
+288 VTNNSESH
-296 TKLSLNYAKANGH
+296 TKLSLDYAKANGH
-309 LLIKFDSGDLFR
+309 LLIKFDSGELFL
-321 KNALCIEC
+321 KGALCIEC
-329 SGESTISFINNQDS
+329 SGESTISFINHQDF
-343 PVILYWLYSGIATY
+343 PVTLYWLYNEIATY
-357 PECTRIYVNNGA
+357 PECTRVYINYDG
-369 IFTPKQ
+369 IFIPKR
-375 NHYYK
+375 NCYYK
-380 DIIGAGKTISFNT
+380 NTIEPGKTISFNT
-393 QDLNVE
+393 QDLNIE
-399 EHRIQWFFASL
+399 EHRIQWFFADL
-410 QIV
+410 QII

>member
-97 ADIWFPSQTLTIFDQ
+97 ADIWFPSQRLTIFDQ
-112 IIHEDNLYCAYDAW
+112 IIYQDNLYCAYDAW
-126 RCSFLTDVISED
+126 RCSFLADVVPNEQQENEYKKL
-138 RIDEFNKK
+138 DEIESKY
-146 IDVLEKKNGYVWQV
+146 GYVWQA
-160 GVVLGSKKAFLNY
+160 GVILGHKNAFIKYKNY
-173 KEYVQYQLNKNS
+173 TENLLLKNNFS
-185 YFNMRYGI
+185 MKYGI
-193 DTSLVNLYSYDEN
+193 DATVLNRYSYDKN
-206 KVSVLPTKYN
+206 KVSLLPTKYN
-216 CTPVWGIKHLVK
+216 CTPIWGVKHIVK
-228 NHQHFFL
+228 NNQHLFL

-259 GLYPDDFYN
+259 GLYPDDFYE
-268 RGKAFQTKNYILYN
+268 RGKTFQTGNYILYN

-288 VTNNSESQ
+288 VTNNNESQ
-296 TKLSLNYAKANGH
+296 TKLSLDYAKANGH
-309 LLIKFDSGDLFR
+309 LLIKFDNGDIFQ
-321 KNALCIEC
+321 KGAVCIEC
-329 SGESTISFINNQDS
+329 SGESTISFINHYDFS
-343 PVILYWLYSGIATY
+343 VTLYWHYNEISLY
-357 PECTRIYVNNGA
+357 PECNRVYINNGSV
-369 IFTPKQ
+369 FKPKR

-380 DIIGAGKTISFNT
+380 NIIQPGQTISFNT
-393 QDLNVE
+393 QDLNVK
-399 EHRIQWFFASL
+399 EHRIQWIFTDL

>member
-97 ADIWFPSQTLTIFDQ
+97 ADIWFPSQRLTIFDQ
-112 IIHEDNLYCAYDAW
+112 IIYQDNLYCAYDAW
-126 RCSFLTDVISED
+126 RCSFLADVVPNEQQENEYKKL
-138 RIDEFNKK
+138 DEIESKYR
-146 IDVLEKKNGYVWQV
+146 YVWQA
-160 GVVLGSKKAFLNY
+160 GVILGHKNAFIKYKNY
-173 KEYVQYQLNKNS
+173 TENLLLKNNFS
-185 YFNMRYGI
+185 MKYGI
-193 DTSLVNLYSYDEN
+193 DATVLNRYSYDEN
-206 KVSVLPTKYN
+206 KVSLLPTKYN
-216 CTPVWGIKHLVK
+216 CTPLWGVKHLVK
-228 NHQHFFL
+228 NNHHLFL

-259 GLYPDDFYN
+259 GLYPDDFYK
-268 RGKAFQTKNYILYN
+268 RGKAFQTENYILYN
-282 IIRESL
+282 ITRESL

-321 KNALCIEC
+321 KGALCVEC

-357 PECTRIYVNNGA
+357 PECTRIYVNNG
-369 IFTPKQ
+369 
-375 NHYYK
+375 
-380 DIIGAGKTISFNT
+380 DILPPNK
-393 QDLNVE
+393 
-399 EHRIQWFFASL
+399 
-410 QIV
+410 IVIIKIL

>member
-55 LEKNNIFCFPPS
+55 LEKNNIFCFTPS

-112 IIHEDNLYCAYDAW
+112 IIYQDNLYCAYDAW
-126 RCSFLTDVISED
+126 RCSFLADVVPNEQQENEYKKL
-138 RIDEFNKK
+138 DEIESKY
-146 IDVLEKKNGYVWQV
+146 GYVWQA
-160 GVVLGSKKAFLNY
+160 GVILGHKNAFIKYKIYTENLLLKNNFSMKYGVDATVLN
-173 KEYVQYQLNKNS
+173 
-185 YFNMRYGI
+185 R
-193 DTSLVNLYSYDEN
+193 YSYDEN
-206 KVSVLPTKYN
+206 KVNLLPTKYN
-216 CTPVWGIKHLVK
+216 CTPVWGVRHLIKNYHHL
-228 NHQHFFL
+228 FL

-259 GLYPDDFYN
+259 GLYPDDFYE
-268 RGKAFQTKNYILYN
+268 RGKAFQTENYILYN

-288 VTNNSESQ
+288 VTNNSESH
-296 TKLSLNYAKANGH
+296 TKLSLDYAKANGH
-309 LLIKFDSGDLFR
+309 LLIKFDSGELFR
-321 KNALCIEC
+321 KGALCIEC
-329 SGESTISFINNQDS
+329 SGESTISFINHHDF
-343 PVILYWLYSGIATY
+343 PVTLYWHYNEISLY
-357 PECTRIYVNNGA
+357 PECNRVYINNGSL
-369 IFTPKQ
+369 FTPER
-375 NHYYK
+375 NRYYK
-380 DIIGAGKTISFNT
+380 NTIEPGKTISFNT
-393 QDLNVE
+393 QDLNVK
-399 EHRIQWFFASL
+399 EHRIQWVFTDL
-410 QIV
+410 QII

>member
-97 ADIWFPSQTLTIFDQ
+97 ADIWFPSQRLTIFDQ
-112 IIHEDNLYCAYDAW
+112 IIYQDNLYCAYDAW
-126 RCSFLTDVISED
+126 RCSFLADVVPNEQQENEYKKL
-138 RIDEFNKK
+138 DEIESKY
-146 IDVLEKKNGYVWQV
+146 GYVWQA
-160 GVVLGSKKAFLNY
+160 GVILGHKNAFIKYKNY
-173 KEYVQYQLNKNS
+173 TENLLLKNNF
-185 YFNMRYGI
+185 YMKYGI
-193 DTSLVNLYSYDEN
+193 DATVLNRYSYDEN
-206 KVSVLPTKYN
+206 KVSLLPTKYN
-216 CTPVWGIKHLVK
+216 CTPLWGVKHLVK
-228 NHQHFFL
+228 NNHHLFL

-259 GLYPDDFYN
+259 GLYPDDFYE
-268 RGKAFQTKNYILYN
+268 RGKAFQTENYVLYN

-321 KNALCIEC
+321 KDALCIEC
-329 SGESTISFINNQDS
+329 SGESTISFIKNQDS

-369 IFTPKQ
+369 IFIPKQ
-375 NHYYK
+375 NRYYK

-399 EHRIQWFFASL
+399 EHRIQWFFAGL
-410 QIV
+410 QII